1 MPNQKLLYI
10 GNKLEASGS
19 TVTSIETLGSLL
31 EQEGYTVYMASTKP
45 NKIWRLLDMIWAVL
59 RYRRKVSYVLID
71 TYSTQ
76 NFYFAVT
83 VANICRLVGL
93 PYIPILRGGNLPERL
108 RNNRRLSWKLFNG
121 AKINVSPSAYLMEE
135 FKKEGYNNLI
145 EIPNNIVLENYPF
158 RLRPDPKPK
167 LLWVRSF
174 AEIYNPDLALEVVK
188 LLLKSDYQASLC
200 MVGPDKD
207 GSLER
212 CKNIAAEASLP
223 IKFTGRL
230 SKSEWIDLSK
240 DHDIFINTTNF
251 DNTPVSVIE
260 AMALGLPVVTTNVG
274 GIPYLLENKR
284 DALLVEPN
292 DADAICQSVISLI
305 EDPQTAVHLARNA
318 RKKVE
323 KFDWEEVKHLW
334 FRILKA

>member
-1 MPNQKLLYI
+1 MPNQELLYI
-10 GNKLEASGS
+10 GNKLATSGATIS
-19 TVTSIETLGSLL
+19 TIDSLGSQL
-31 EQEGYTVYMASTKP
+31 EFEGYTVYMASSKQ
-45 NKIWRLLDMIWAVL
+45 NKLLRLLDMMWAVF
-59 RYRRKVSYVLID
+59 RYRRKVSCVLID

-76 NFYFAVT
+76 NFFYAVG
-83 VANICRLVGL
+83 VANLCRLL
-93 PYIPILRGGNLPERL
+93 KMPYIPILHGGNLPERL
-108 RNNRRLSWKLFNG
+108 RRNKRLSWKLFNG

-135 FKKEGYNNLI
+135 FKKEGYNNII

-158 RLRPDPKPK
+158 RLRPEPKPK

-174 AEIYNPDLALEVVK
+174 AEIYNPALALEVVK

-212 CKNIAAEASLP
+212 CKKIAAETSLP

-240 DHDIFINTTNF
+240 EYDIFINTTNF

-284 DALLVEPN
+284 DALLVKPN
-292 DADAICQSVISLI
+292 DADAICESVISLI
-305 EDPQTAVHLARNA
+305 ENPQTAVHLASNA

>member
-1 MPNQKLLYI
+1 MPNQELIYI
-10 GNKLEASGS
+10 GNKLATAGATIS
-19 TVTSIETLGSLL
+19 TIDSLGSQL
-31 EQEGYTVYMASTKP
+31 ELEGYTVYMASSKQ
-45 NKIWRLLDMIWAVL
+45 NKLLRLLDMMWAVL
-59 RYRRKVSYVLID
+59 RYRRKVSCVLID

-76 NFYFAVT
+76 NFFYAVS
-83 VANICRLVGL
+83 VANLCRLL
-93 PYIPILRGGNLPERL
+93 KMPYIPILHGGNLPERL
-108 RNNRRLSWKLFNG
+108 RRNKRLSWKLFNG

-135 FKKEGYNNLI
+135 FKKEGYNNII

-158 RLRPDPKPK
+158 RLRPEPKPK

-188 LLLKSDYQASLC
+188 LLLKSDYKASLC

-212 CKNIAAEASLP
+212 CKKIAAEASLP

-230 SKSEWIDLSK
+230 SKSEWIDLSEEY
-240 DHDIFINTTNF
+240 DIFINTTNF

-284 DALLVEPN
+284 DALLVKPN
-292 DADAICQSVISLI
+292 DADAICESVISLI
-305 EDPQTAVHLARNA
+305 EDPKTAVYLVRNA